1 MIFVANQLFNAHPQ
15 TIEQQFAACNGL
27 GQSISE
33 EFDRSAELQAQTLQL
48 ACESWSQYY
57 STLWQVKDP
66 QEFFMLLSTQL
77 HASAE
82 QTQHYWHAAHSLT
95 QQIQKKMFALEQ
107 TLSPMITESLID
119 ITPAPDST
127 VLSLAPKLVTVL
139 PKPAT
144 EPATISSTKAATKPA
159 TKQATKATAEIA
171 KKAATATLVRAKTVP
186 VKRSAKQEADSN
198 IATVVASKAKAKSS
212 TKPEAKSLQSAA
224 VIASI
229 EPATPVPVAKVKR
242 VRTSTQGTQAVKVD
256 PKTEAD
262 TMIPTKPPSKVRQ
275 VKKTETTEAAAT
287 TATTTATSSIKDD
300 STTKKSAVVGLPTK
314 LASKPGFPGVA
325 GQPGYKAKSSK
336 ATGAK
341 KRVRQ

>member
-1 MIFVANQLFNAHPQ
+1 MIFVANQLFSTHPQ
-15 TIEQQFAACNGL
+15 TIEQQFAACSGL
-27 GQSISE
+27 SQSISE
-33 EFDRSAELQAQTLQL
+33 EFDRSAELQAQTVQL
-48 ACESWSQYY
+48 ACESWAQFY

-66 QEFFMLLSTQL
+66 QEFFMLFSAQL
-77 HASAE
+77 HANAE
-82 QTQHYWHAAHSLT
+82 QTQHYWHATHALT
-95 QQIQKKMFALEQ
+95 RQIQEKMFALEQ
-107 TLSPMITESLID
+107 TLSPMIKEGIID
-119 ITPAPDST
+119 ITPAPNST
-127 VLSLAPKLVTVL
+127 EVNITPRLVDML
-139 PKPAT
+139 P
-144 EPATISSTKAATKPA
+144 TKAATKTA
-159 TKQATKATAEIA
+159 TKAATKATTKPSEIA

-186 VKRSAKQEADSN
+186 VKRSAKQAADTN
-198 IATVVASKAKAKSS
+198 IATVVASKTKAKTSA
-212 TKPEAKSLQSAA
+212 KPEAKSLQSAA

-229 EPATPVPVAKVKR
+229 EPATPAPVAKLKR
-242 VRTSTQGTQAVKVD
+242 VRTPTKLTQAVEVD
-256 PKTEAD
+256 TKTEAD

-287 TATTTATSSIKDD
+287 TATSSIKED

>member
-1 MIFVANQLFNAHPQ
+1 MIFAANQLFSTHPQ
-15 TIEQQFAACNGL
+15 TIEQQFAACSGL
-27 GQSISE
+27 SQSISE
-33 EFDRSAELQAQTLQL
+33 EFDRSAELQAQTVQL
-48 ACESWSQYY
+48 ACESWAQFY

-66 QEFFMLLSTQL
+66 QEFFMLFSAQL

-82 QTQHYWHAAHSLT
+82 QTQHYWHATHALT
-95 QQIQKKMFALEQ
+95 RQIQEKMFALEQ
-107 TLSPMITESLID
+107 TLSPMITEGIID
-119 ITPAPDST
+119 ITPAPNST
-127 VLSLAPKLVTVL
+127 EVNITPRLVAML
-139 PKPAT
+139 P
-144 EPATISSTKAATKPA
+144 TKAATK
-159 TKQATKATAEIA
+159 TATKATTKPSEIA

-186 VKRSAKQEADSN
+186 VKRSAKQAADTN
-198 IATVVASKAKAKSS
+198 IATVVASKTKAKTSA
-212 TKPEAKSLQSAA
+212 KPEAKSLQSAA

-229 EPATPVPVAKVKR
+229 EPATPAPVAKPKR
-242 VRTSTQGTQAVKVD
+242 VRTPTKQTQAVEVD
-256 PKTEAD
+256 TKTEAD

-275 VKKTETTEAAAT
+275 VKKTETTDAAAT
-287 TATTTATSSIKDD
+287 TAIKDD

>member
-1 MIFVANQLFNAHPQ
+1 MMEETMIFVANQLFNAHPQ

-27 GQSISE
+27 SQSISE
-33 EFDRSAELQAQTLQL
+33 EFDRSAELQAQTVQL

-144 EPATISSTKAATKPA
+144 KP
-159 TKQATKATAEIA
+159 TAEIV

-287 TATTTATSSIKDD
+287 TAATSTKDD

-314 LASKPGFPGVA
+314 LAAKSGFPGVA